1 MCTGAEIAGLAMAV
15 GGTLMQQ
22 SAAEDAADRQQSI
35 INNAQAETSRLN
47 EKKAN
52 TIQNFASKTF
62 DPTAR
67 DAKYETAATKNESS
81 LVDSLLSANKGTASE
96 VAQGAEGKLSDDYT
110 RAKAAATASATDDIL
125 TRARL
130 MARNNAAGL
139 MYGQE
144 QLDGGQ
150 LSSDIGLINGSIQR
164 TNNDAR
170 TQLSGVNNQG
180 SLAGGLLA
188 GLSGA
193 VSNSNIFKKAD
204 LSPSASYG
212 GILGMG

>member
-1 MCTGAEIAGLAMAV
+1 MCTGVEIAGLVMAAA
-15 GGTLMQQ
+15 GTKMQMDAQ
-22 SAAEDAADRQQSI
+22 ADAADKQQSI

-47 EKKAN
+47 EKKAD

-67 DAKYETAATKNESS
+67 DGKYEAAATKNESS
-81 LVDSLLSANKGTASE
+81 LVDSLLSANNGKASE

-110 RAKAAATASATDDIL
+110 RAKAGATASATDDIL

-144 QLDGGQ
+144 QLDSGQ
-150 LSSDIGLINGSIQR
+150 LSSDIGLINGSMQR

-170 TQLSGVNNQG
+170 TQLSGVNNNG
-180 SLAGGLLA
+180 SLAGGLLT

-193 VSNSNIFKKAD
+193 VSNSNIFKK
-204 LSPSASYG
+204 SA
-212 GILGMG
+212 IPGMTG